1 MYIFVYKFNEMV
13 KEFNLYKSRKG
24 SYAVTALELHD
35 LLDFNPGMYQVHIKR
50 WLKDSYVFEND
61 IRRPVILK
69 DYSIRL
75 RSDRKGF
82 TDYFLSLPLAKQI
95 VLHSGARNKLEIAR
109 KIMKYESEAL
119 VFEEREVLNI
129 LQLVRIMSRTS
140 YQEQAERMHF
150 AFYEKQN
157 NPVPWGD
164 YRIEMINNYASL
176 NHKIS
181 GFWDKKSA
189 ESIRKKCLSQQPNEL
204 IRIAVMDFLISKG
217 KSLLYASKMAGLA
230 KDFADEWEI
239 SIYDDHVSA
248 HLFAPPIDTEK
259 MNAFLFATSA

>member
-1 MYIFVYKFNEMV
+1 MV

-24 SYAVTALELHD
+24 SYAVTATELHD
-35 LLDFNPGMYQVHIKR
+35 LLDFNPGMYAVNIKR
-50 WLKDSYVFEND
+50 WLKDSYVFENE
-61 IRRPVILK
+61 IRRPIVLK
-69 DYSIRL
+69 DYSVGIR
-75 RSDRKGF
+75 SERKEI

-109 KIMKYESEAL
+109 KIMKYESEAV

-140 YQEQAERMHF
+140 YQELAERMHF
-150 AFYEKQN
+150 AYFERQN
-157 NPVPWGD
+157 NTVEWGD
-164 YRIEMINNYASL
+164 YRMAMINNYASL
-176 NHKIS
+176 NHKLP
-181 GFWDKKSA
+181 GQWNKKSA
-189 ESIRKKCLSQQPNEL
+189 DVIRKKCLFQQPNEL

-217 KSLLYASKMAGLA
+217 KSMLYASKMAGLA

-239 SIYDDHVSA
+239 SIFEDNVSA
-248 HLFAPPIDTEK
+248 HLFAPPLDTEK